1 MGKLKSIV
9 EKQKTIVNLLSAIM
23 AYGLSVVIN
32 FFLSP
37 YITETLGVEANG
49 FVTLANQV
57 VGYVSLVTVALN
69 SMASRFVS
77 VHLMNKEEQKA
88 KGYFS
93 SVTIANIFIGVIL
106 FIPLVICSLN
116 VEKLFS
122 VPSDLVDDA
131 VLLFIL
137 VSVNFVVGIITNIY
151 SVSTFVVN
159 KLYLSTCRNIEGNLL
174 RCGALL
180 LMYTMLPPK
189 MYYVTL
195 SVIIHTVYIVVWNV
209 HYTKKYT
216 PQLKIKMQYFKLSY
230 CIELIKSGAWNL
242 LGSLNSVLN
251 TGLDLLLCNIFIDP
265 VSMGVLSV
273 SKIFPTAISTMI
285 NSVSGAFGPEMTQK
299 YAEGDFN
306 GFTKTILKSVK
317 LIGSVVNIPIVVLI
331 AMGKQF
337 YSVWQPTLDETELFW
352 LSLLAIAGV
361 VVSGSTACVFGTF
374 TVINKLKFHSITT
387 LLFGVFNAVIVIVAL
402 SISTENGVYIIAG
415 TSTILTIIRNYL
427 LTFPYAARC
436 LKQKWFVFH
445 KASLLSIVAAAVST
459 ACSYLA
465 VRLIDI
471 NGWFTVVIGAGIC
484 AVVTVIISALIL
496 FTNEEKKQYINI
508 IIKRLK
514 RA

>member
-1 MGKLKSIV
+1 MGKLKGII

-23 AYGLSVVIN
+23 AYGLSIVIN

-37 YITETLGVEANG
+37 YITKTLGVEANG

-77 VHLMNKEEQKA
+77 VHLMNKEEEKA

-93 SVTIANIFIGVIL
+93 SVTIANVVIGVVL
-106 FIPLVICSLN
+106 FIPLVVCSLN
-116 VEKLFS
+116 VEKLFT
-122 VPSDLVDDA
+122 VPSDLVDDT

-137 VSVNFVVGIITNIY
+137 VSINFVVGVVTNIY

-159 KLYLSTCRNIEGNLL
+159 KLYLSTCRNIEGNIL
-174 RCGALL
+174 RCGTLL
-180 LMYTMLPPK
+180 IMYTVLPPK

-195 SVIIHTVYIVVWNV
+195 SVIVNTVYIVLWNV
-209 HYTKKYT
+209 YYTKKYT

-230 CIELIKSGAWNL
+230 CIELVKSGAWNL
-242 LGSLNSVLN
+242 LSSLNSVLN

-273 SKIFPTAISTMI
+273 SKIFPTAISTMV

-299 YAEGDFN
+299 YADGDYN

-317 LIGSVVNIPIVVLI
+317 FIGIVINIPIVVLV

-337 YSVWQPTLDETELFW
+337 YKVWQPTLDEGELFI
-352 LSLLAIAGV
+352 LSFLAIAGV
-361 VVSGSTACVFGTF
+361 VVSGSTACVFGMF
-374 TVINKLKFHSITT
+374 TVVNKLKFHSVTS
-387 LLFGVFNAVIVIVAL
+387 LLFGVLNAVVVIVAL

-415 TSTILTIIRNYL
+415 TSTVLTIIRNYL
-427 LTFPYAARC
+427 LTFPYAAKC
-436 LKQKWFVFH
+436 LKQKWYVFH
-445 KASLLSIVAAAVST
+445 KASFSSIVAAALSGV
-459 ACSYLA
+459 CSYFA
-465 VRLIDI
+465 VKLI
-471 NGWFTVVIGAGIC
+471 NMNSWLTVIIGAGIC
-484 AVVTVIISALIL
+484 AVVTVIVSALIL
-496 FTNEEKKQYINI
+496 FTNEEKKQYIKLI
-508 IIKRLK
+508 TKKIKK
-514 RA
+514 A